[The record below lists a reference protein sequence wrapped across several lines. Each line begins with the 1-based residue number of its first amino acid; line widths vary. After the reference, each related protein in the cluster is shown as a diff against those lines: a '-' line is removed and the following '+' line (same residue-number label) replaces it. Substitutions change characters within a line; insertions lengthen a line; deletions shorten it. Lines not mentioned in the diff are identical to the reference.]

1 LPNEEEILLSAKLV
15 KINHVNKKQERILLL
30 TNKSLYNILPNDTFL
45 GLFSRI
51 KRRISYTNVIAMTVS
66 RFGSEFVVH
75 VDKEHDYRFSSPNL
89 KLKIVETLVDCYCK
103 FHKKKM
109 ALYYYDDLSLEQF
122 TTTINDVDKNKK
134 KVHTIEALYLDSES
148 IKQNDDIKAESKI
161 IFKNEANTDNI
172 NTFEEF

>member
-1 LPNEEEILLSAKLV
+1 MYCSLYTENIILSAKLV

-30 TNKSLYNILPNDTFL
+30 TDKNLYNLLPNESFL

-51 KRRISYTNVIAMTVS
+51 KRKISYKDVIGMTVS
-66 RFGSEFVVH
+66 RFGSEFAVH
-75 VDKEHDYRFSSPNL
+75 VEKEHDYRFSSPNL
-89 KLKIVETLVDCYCK
+89 KLKIVETLVDIYCN

-134 KVHTIEALYLDSES
+134 KVHTIEPLYLDSES
-148 IKQNDDIKAESKI
+148 IKQN
-161 IFKNEANTDNI
+161 
-172 NTFEEF
+172 

>member
-1 LPNEEEILLSAKLV
+1 MYCSLNTENIILSAKLV

-30 TNKSLYNILPNDTFL
+30 TDKNLYNLLPNESFL

-51 KRRISYTNVIAMTVS
+51 KRKISYKDVIGMTVS
-66 RFGSEFVVH
+66 RFGSEFAVH
-75 VDKEHDYRFSSPNL
+75 VEKEHDYRFSSPNL
-89 KLKIVETLVDCYCK
+89 KLKIVETLVDIYCN

-134 KVHTIEALYLDSES
+134 KVHTIEPLYLDSES
-148 IKQNDDIKAESKI
+148 IKQN
-161 IFKNEANTDNI
+161 
-172 NTFEEF
+172 